1 MRSKVAPAVD
11 ENKGTGLPVD
21 GVSVTL
27 KIGSEKLMMEV
38 LAGEASEM
46 DTLTAALPFWQFV
59 VHPLKGP
66 LQEVKARVVRTR
78 METPR

>member
-1 MRSKVAPAVD
+1 MVD
-11 ENKGTGLPVD
+11 ENKDTGLPVE

-27 KIGSEKLMMEV
+27 KIGSEKLMIDV

-46 DTLTAALPFWQFV
+46 DTFIVALPIWQFV
-59 VHPLKGP
+59 VHPLNGP

-78 METPR
+78 METQK